1 MDIQLI
7 DTGFFHADGGA
18 LFGAIP
24 KTAWS
29 RRYPSD
35 EQNGCILAMR
45 SVWVRDGN
53 GRIILVDNGAGN
65 KHLKQLSYYKFIDLV
80 DLNEELQSRVVA

>member
-18 LFGAIP
+18 MFGAIP

-35 EQNGCILAMR
+35 KQNGCILAMR
-45 SVWVRDGN
+45 SMLVRDGN
-53 GRIILVDNGAGN
+53 GKIVLVDNGAGN
-65 KHLKQLSYYKFIDLV
+65 KHLKQLAITTSSTWSI
-80 DLNEELQSRVVA
+80 